1 MTGLLSRKAWENVC
15 GACSFH
21 IYDSMEDDLS
31 FYWWKNKEKG
41 KNSLMSWEYLFVI
54 WLYRHKSM
62 TE

>member
-1 MTGLLSRKAWENVC
+1 MTGLLSRKAREAVYSTC
-15 GACSFH
+15 PLCV
-21 IYDSMEDDLS
+21 YDSMEDGLS
-31 FYWWKNKEKG
+31 LYWWKNKEKG